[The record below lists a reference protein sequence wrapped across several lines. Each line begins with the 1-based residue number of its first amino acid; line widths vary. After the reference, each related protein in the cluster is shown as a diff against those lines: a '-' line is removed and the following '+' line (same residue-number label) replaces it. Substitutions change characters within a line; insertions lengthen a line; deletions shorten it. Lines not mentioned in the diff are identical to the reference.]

1 MDDNQSISAH
11 KMVTFLY
18 QYVAQFYF
26 SDKGVP
32 LFLFKDN
39 VSRCWT
45 KLFERTSNNGGVVC
59 AELDNFCAVCSRGVA
74 GGDGKSIAKCIAQ
87 TKERRKKGKK
97 KEKRNRTDKQDKQ
110 LHG

>member
-1 MDDNQSISAH
+1 
-11 KMVTFLY
+11 MVAFLY
-18 QYVAQFYF
+18 QYVAQYYF

-45 KLFERTSNNGGVVC
+45 RLFERRSNNGGVVC
-59 AELDNFCAVCSRGVA
+59 AECDNFCAVCSRGVA

-87 TKERRKKGKK
+87 MKERKR
-97 KEKRNRTDKQDKQ
+97 KEKKRKRTEK
-110 LHG
+110 